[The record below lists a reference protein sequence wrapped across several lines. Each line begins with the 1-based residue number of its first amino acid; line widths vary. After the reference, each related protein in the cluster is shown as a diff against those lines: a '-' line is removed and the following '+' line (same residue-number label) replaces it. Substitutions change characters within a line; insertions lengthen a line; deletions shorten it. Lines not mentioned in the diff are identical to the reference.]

1 MNKVS
6 HFHIPVNDMDRARK
20 FYSDIFG
27 WKISKTDTDYKLV
40 ITTPIDDTGRP
51 KEPGGINGALFTRE
65 APEDALSIV
74 IRVKSIE
81 DYLQKIE
88 KAGCKIIAQKTPVE
102 KIGFHAKFYD
112 TENNIIG
119 LWEEKER

>member
-6 HFHIPVNDMDRARK
+6 HFHIPVNDMNRARK
-20 FYSDIFG
+20 FYSNIFG
-27 WKISKTDTDYKLV
+27 WKIAETDEYYRLV
-40 ITTPIDDTGRP
+40 ITTPIDETGRP

-65 APEDALSIV
+65 TPEDTISIV

-88 KAGCKIIAQKTPVE
+88 KANCRIITKKTPAGN
-102 KIGFHAKFYD
+102 IGYHAKFYD
-112 TENNIIG
+112 TENNIIC
-119 LWEEKER
+119 LWEEKCR

>member
-65 APEDALSIV
+65 APEDAISIV

-88 KAGCKIIAQKTPVE
+88 KAGCKIITQKTPVE
-102 KIGFHAKFYD
+102 NIGFHAKFYD

-119 LWEEKER
+119 LWEEKDR

>member
-6 HFHIPVNDMDRARK
+6 HFHLPVNDMDRARK

-27 WKISKTDTDYKLV
+27 WKISTTDKYYKLV

-65 APEDALSIV
+65 TPEDAISIV

-88 KAGCKIIAQKTPVE
+88 KAGCKIITKKTPVE
-102 KIGFHAKFYD
+102 NIGFHAKFYD

-119 LWEEKER
+119 LWEEKDR

>member
-27 WKISKTDTDYKLV
+27 WKISETDEYYKLA
-40 ITTPIDDTGRP
+40 ITTPIDNTGRP
-51 KEPGGINGALFTRE
+51 KESGGINGALFSRE
-65 APEDALSIV
+65 TPEDTISIV

-88 KAGCKIIAQKTPVE
+88 KAGCKIITKKTPVE
-102 KIGFHAKFYD
+102 NIGFHAKFYD

-119 LWEEKER
+119 LWEEKDR